1 MVIGK
6 NGIQNIAS
14 ADVAYSFRG
23 DLGSKKKKKDKHKQ
37 EPCVR
42 QCVMLFQDSPENL
55 CGMCNV
61 NKFVSRHSRLGYL
74 SEMSLG

>member
-23 DLGSKKKKKDKHKQ
+23 DLGSKKKKKGQ
-37 EPCVR
+37 AQTRAVR
-42 QCVMLFQDSPENL
+42 SSV
-55 CGMCNV
+55 
-61 NKFVSRHSRLGYL
+61 RHVIPGFA
-74 SEMSLG
+74 